1 MNRLFSAGA
10 GGGEDMS
17 SGDPSTE
24 HVTSTIEGRI
34 RALGAVLDMPFTQ
47 SIYKPL
53 LDRQPREGVKVTRD
67 VRYGDDE
74 RHRLDIYEPEAP
86 AMAPRPLLL
95 LLPGGGFIRGDKAER
110 ENFGQRFAR
119 EGIVTAVANYRLAP
133 THRWPAGAEDVIA
146 AYLWV
151 RQNTD
156 KLAVDP
162 KRIFLAGE
170 SAGAAHVA
178 AATLVRRFHPKD
190 GLVIAGTVLI
200 SGVYNAHLE
209 RLARV
214 QFGVTTPDPRNEAYF
229 GSDFECYRQMST
241 IELIDAPPAAPLLI
255 TYAELDLLAMQVQAG
270 ELFARLV
277 THHGYSPQLRV
288 IPGHNHL
295 TQVYAVNTGD
305 ESLSAPLLEFL
316 RAR

>member
-1 MNRLFSAGA
+1 M
-10 GGGEDMS
+10 
-17 SGDPSTE
+17 
-24 HVTSTIEGRI
+24 TSEATIEGRI
-34 RALGAVLDMPFTQ
+34 RARGAVLDMPFTQ
-47 SIYKPL
+47 SIYRPL

-67 VRYGDDE
+67 IPYGSDE
-74 RHRLDIYEPEAP
+74 RQQLDIYQPEAQ
-86 AMAPRPLLL
+86 AAAPRSVLLL
-95 LLPGGGFIRGDKAER
+95 MPGGGFIRGDKAER
-110 ENFGQRFAR
+110 ENFGQRFGR
-119 EGIVTAVANYRLAP
+119 EGIVTVVANYRLAP
-133 THRWPAGAEDVIA
+133 AHQWPAGAEDVIA
-146 AYLWV
+146 AYQWV
-151 RQNTD
+151 RQNAAQ
-156 KLAVDP
+156 LGVDP
-162 KRIFLAGE
+162 NRIFLAGE

-178 AATLVRRFHPKD
+178 AATLVRRFHPKE

-229 GSDFECYRQMST
+229 GSDFERYRQMST
-241 IELIDAPPAAPLLI
+241 VELIDAAPVAPLLI
-255 TYAELDLLAMQVQAG
+255 TYAELDLIGMQVQAG

-288 IPGHNHL
+288 IRGHNHL